1 MPSIFIALTPVK
13 DLNNQLIEI
22 KKDLKNKLL
31 KNQNISWQNN
41 NNHHITLKF
50 IGSMEPEQIE
60 QLYQNLEKITS
71 ARSQISVEI
80 KTISLFPNENGQVLV
95 ANIAPTPQLKK
106 INSKIEEII
115 NIIGFETNLKA
126 FRPHITLGR
135 FKDKER
141 EYLEFPALEEPIKSL
156 ITCVD
161 VYESEFD
168 SGKTTYNLL
177 RTFRY

>member
-1 MPSIFIALTPVK
+1 MTTCREVWTFC
-13 DLNNQLIEI
+13 
-22 KKDLKNKLL
+22 
-31 KNQNISWQNN
+31 
-41 NNHHITLKF
+41 
-50 IGSMEPEQIE
+50 
-60 QLYQNLEKITS
+60 
-71 ARSQISVEI
+71 RSV
-80 KTISLFPNENGQVLV
+80 
-95 ANIAPTPQLKK
+95 K